1 MFLKTKNEQSEIPK
15 LVSESENYMDAF
27 RYNVG
32 ILRNNYGWSV
42 RMLAEKADL
51 SADTLNGF
59 LKGTSRDCNLV
70 TAFKL
75 ARAFNKSIDE

>member
-1 MFLKTKNEQSEIPK
+1 MSNN
-15 LVSESENYMDAF
+15 ENYMDAF

-51 SADTLNGF
+51 SADTLKYGFNSFHLYIF
-59 LKGTSRDCNLV
+59 LKTFPTSLANFGSISHKF
-70 TAFKL
+70 TAV
-75 ARAFNKSIDE
+75 IP